1 MRNISVG
8 MAMTLL
14 VIGNLAATFS
24 DALVK
29 TMEGGLM
36 ALSFNLHCFARCL
49 PFSFCFLS
57 V

>member
-29 TMEGGLM
+29 TMEGGG
-36 ALSFNLHCFARCL
+36 
-49 PFSFCFLS
+49 
-57 V
+57 